1 VSTAISGVDG
11 TGEAT
16 RWHVRASSISE
27 TAEKLSQ
34 IWSSV
39 ARDAR
44 KGTLSDGMKAAVRG
58 DPHLQGIIDQTD
70 ELRIR
75 TRTSVLTLVVVA
87 PAAETAERAMATVSA
102 LAARHPSRAIVLS
115 PSDPDGPTTFDA
127 HIYAACQVRSQSEIC
142 TEEILIKVGGELSQ
156 HLATAVAPLLIHDL
170 PVVLWWPDDVPFG
183 SKHFVELAEECDRLL
198 IDSGQFRGDGVERL
212 VGLRQVVANG
222 LVVHDIGWMR
232 GMLWRELLAGIFDH
246 PLLTRELS
254 AIRHVRIDIAK
265 PGRTVRLARAATFAG
280 WLAAMLEWSVADP
293 MKADGDV
300 FRGAFK
306 SGKREIPVEFR
317 PVSAGIDGSIRSA
330 GSLVRVEL
338 EASHGKATTRVRV
351 TRQSDH
357 LLATADWN
365 AAQVARRAARLDPFD
380 EMPFLA
386 EALDRTGHDRTF
398 EKALD
403 RGVKLMAAMAAEH
416 TAAGSAGS
424 GGTASPAPPSSAA
437 GA

>member
-1 VSTAISGVDG
+1 MSTAISGTDG

-58 DPHLQGIIDQTD
+58 DSHLQGLIDQTD

-280 WLAAMLEWSVADP
+280 WLAAMLEWSVAEP
-293 MKADGDV
+293 MKPDGDV

-338 EASHGKATTRVRV
+338 EASHGRATTRVRV

-403 RGVKLMAAMAAEH
+403 RGVKLMAAMSTPENSR
-416 TAAGSAGS
+416 AAGA
-424 GGTASPAPPSSAA
+424 AAAPPSSAA

>member
-1 VSTAISGVDG
+1 VSLALGGGNGSGDV
-11 TGEAT
+11 T
-16 RWHVRASSISE
+16 RWHVRAASISE
-27 TAEKLSQ
+27 TAQKLSQ
-34 IWSSV
+34 IWSGV
-39 ARDAR
+39 ARDAQR
-44 KGTLSDGMKAAVRG
+44 GTLDDGMRASVRG
-58 DPHLQGIIDQTD
+58 DSRLQGMIDQT
-70 ELRIR
+70 EEVRIR
-75 TRTSVLTLVVVA
+75 TRTSVLTLIVVSPA
-87 PAAETAERAMATVSA
+87 PETAERAMATVSA

-142 TEEILIKVGGELSQ
+142 TEEILVKTGGELSQ

-183 SKHFVELAEECDRLL
+183 SKVFTELAEECDRLL
-198 IDSGQFRGDGVERL
+198 IDSGEFRGDGIERL
-212 VGLRQVVANG
+212 IGLRQVLAEG

-246 PLLTRELS
+246 PLLTRELTS
-254 AIRHVRIDIAK
+254 IRSLRIDIAK

-280 WLAAMLEWSVADP
+280 WLASRLEWSVAEP
-293 MKADGDV
+293 MKPDGDS
-300 FRGAFK
+300 FRGAFRI
-306 SGKREIPVEFR
+306 GKREIPVEFR
-317 PVSAGIDGSIRSA
+317 PVSAGIDGSIRSS

-338 EASHGKATTRVRV
+338 ESSHARATTRVRV

-365 AAQVARRAARLDPFD
+365 AAQVARRAARLEPFD
-380 EMPFLA
+380 EMPFLG
-386 EALDRTGHDRTF
+386 EALDRTGHDRIF

-403 RGVKLMAAMAAEH
+403 RGVKLVGGMSAPEPAPDGGAA
-416 TAAGSAGS
+416 SAG
-424 GGTASPAPPSSAA
+424 PPSSAA